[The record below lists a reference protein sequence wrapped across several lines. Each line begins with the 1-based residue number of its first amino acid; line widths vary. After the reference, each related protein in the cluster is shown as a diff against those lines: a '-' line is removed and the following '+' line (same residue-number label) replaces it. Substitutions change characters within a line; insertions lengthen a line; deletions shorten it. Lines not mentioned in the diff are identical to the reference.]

1 MTELVTGEDK
11 LQHKVRLLASSALL
25 VAVTAFG
32 PAVHAQS
39 RSGTSAAASNTI
51 EELVVTAEKRAQ
63 SLQDVPVAISAFTS
77 ANRDL
82 VGINTIQDMT
92 NFTPGLN
99 YTSAN
104 DRTSIRGVGRLTNA
118 HPVAVPVAVY
128 DDGIYTTSTVTA
140 GKTPIFTDRVEVL
153 RGPQGTLYGRNSLGG
168 ALNVISRHP
177 TEEFYAEVR
186 ATVAN
191 YGRTLLEAAVSGPLA
206 PDLQFRLA
214 GNWEKQRDGYF
225 TNVVP
230 GMPSEGNVID
240 QFYVEGQLQA
250 KFGEHIDGW
259 MKIALAGWNNGAGG
273 PGARAG
279 YSAGPVNFTE
289 FNLQNPNAGFAC
301 APGGVVNSVVN
312 ASPLGCTNPAASDPH
327 KFASSTKQSVSLD
340 DTYIMSGYLTYHFDN
355 MDLKYIAG
363 GNNYHYTLF
372 QDNDGAGPFTS
383 YVVPINGLGPC
394 SAGAVAVGACSPLKV
409 FPQKT
414 STYQED
420 YHNISHELDL
430 SSSGNGPVQWLGG
443 LYYYKEGYTQ
453 PVFTT
458 EPQQPQLSNGSPV
471 TAAVAAL
478 TGAVGLPFQSRLYDN
493 RTKFENDSYAAFGQV
508 DWKFAE
514 TWKLTVGLRYNH
526 DHLSGTEDF
535 RFLCFASN
543 TCSTNPELLGSFV
556 PVVDITAAAAYT
568 GGGLGIVPQGV
579 VPNGAAATGGVTFTS
594 DGYAH
599 RSYDIS
605 STATTGTV
613 GLQWSPDKDTMMYGR
628 YGRGYLQGGINSG
641 VTSSLGQFPYT
652 APEYINNYEIG
663 LKKDFGRKLQTNIA
677 IFYYDFRDY
686 QVPLTVANLTG
697 GLAVSQS
704 RYLNVPKSVS
714 EGIEFESTWAP
725 IDNLRILFNY
735 SYNPSR
741 IETLSGVVD
750 PADPLALQPG
760 AKPVTPG
767 APVAC
772 TGTGSTVTATNPNPN
787 PLCDV
792 ATGFVSRGQ
801 NLHGNALP
809 QQPKNKVAINVLYTF
824 DFEPGS
830 LTPSV
835 SYVYRDHEYSGIF
848 ERSYYGSPNWSQ
860 VDARITWKDKDNK
873 YSIIAYVKNIGDTL
887 AYDGGSGAARQSG
900 AYANASVAASQAG
913 PIKINAGLPN
923 GALLTN
929 GVLSGPNIGSG
940 GIVSSFA
947 LAPPRTYGIE
957 FQYRF

>member
-1 MTELVTGEDK
+1 MAGSVTGEVK

-32 PAVHAQS
+32 PTAHAQS
-39 RSGTSAAASNTI
+39 RAGSTAAASNTI

-82 VGINTIQDMT
+82 IGVNTIQDMT

-191 YGRTLLEAAVSGPLA
+191 YKRTLLEAAVSGPLA

-225 TNVVP
+225 KNTVP

-240 QFYVEGQLQA
+240 QFYIEGQLQA
-250 KFGEHIDGW
+250 KFGEHLDGW
-259 MKIALAGWNNGAGG
+259 MKVALSGWNNGSGG

-279 YSAGPVNFTE
+279 YYAGPVNFAE
-289 FNLQNPNAGFAC
+289 FAGQNPNAGFAC

-312 ASPLGCTNPAASDPH
+312 ASPQGCVNPAASDPH
-327 KFASSTKQSVSLD
+327 KFASLTAQTVSLD

-355 MDLKYIAG
+355 MDLKYIVG
-363 GNNYHYTLF
+363 GNNYHYTLVSENDNAAAF
-372 QDNDGAGPFTS
+372 QSF
-383 YVVPINGLGPC
+383 VVPVSGVGTCSTLFVTLG
-394 SAGAVAVGACSPLKV
+394 VCSPLKV

-430 SSSGNGPVQWLGG
+430 SSSGNGAVQWLGG

-458 EPQQPQLSNGSPV
+458 ENQQPQLSNGSTV
-471 TAAVAAL
+471 ATAVGAL
-478 TGAVGLPFQSRLYDN
+478 SGPVGLPFQSRLYDD

-508 DWKFAE
+508 DWKFAD
-514 TWKLTVGLRYNH
+514 TWKATFGLRWNH
-526 DHLSGTEDF
+526 DHLSGTEDV
-535 RFLCFASN
+535 RVLCFA
-543 TCSTNPELLGSFV
+543 TTPCGLTPESLGSFT
-556 PVVDITAAAAYT
+556 PVLDITASQAYGPLASLLAGGAAIAP
-568 GGGLGIVPQGV
+568 PQGV
-579 VPNGAAATGGVTFTS
+579 VANGAPGGVKFTA
-594 DGYAH
+594 DGFAH
-599 RSYDIS
+599 RAYDIT
-605 STATTGTV
+605 STATTGTA
-613 GLQWSPDKDTMMYGR
+613 GLQWSPDKDTMIYGR

-652 APEYINNYEIG
+652 GPEFINNYEIG

-677 IFYYDFRDY
+677 IFYYDFSDY

-697 GLAVSQS
+697 GLTVSQS

-714 EGIEFESTWAP
+714 EGIEFEGTWAP

-741 IETLSGVVD
+741 IERLTGIVD
-750 PADPLALQPG
+750 PNDPTAIAAG
-760 AKPVTPG
+760 AKPIIAASTCAA
-767 APVAC
+767 AP
-772 TGTGSTVTATNPNPN
+772 TQP
-787 PLCDV
+787 CDV
-792 ATGFVSRGQ
+792 YTGNIVRGQ
-801 NLHGNALP
+801 DLHGNALP
-809 QQPKNKVAINVLYTF
+809 QQPKNKVAVNVIYTF
-824 DFEPGS
+824 DFERGS
-830 LTPSV
+830 LTPSI

-848 ERSYYGSPNWSQ
+848 QRSYYASPNWSQ

-873 YSIIAYVKNIGDTL
+873 YSVIAYVKNIGDTL
-887 AYDGGSGAARQSG
+887 AYDGGSTATRLQGS
-900 AYANASVAASQAG
+900 YSNASVAAGGAVHVV
-913 PIKINAGLPN
+913 PGLASGTLN
-923 GALLTN
+923 TF
-929 GVLSGPNIGSG
+929 GVLNGPGIGAG
-940 GIVSSFA
+940 GIASTYA
-947 LAPPRTYGIE
+947 LAPPRTYGVE